1 MLPTKFPTRRT
12 PPRPGIGRIAS
23 VSALLLLSACA
34 IQVDETARPVPERE
48 RGIIGEQVTGDE
60 AAGSNRIF
68 LIAPQT
74 GDGDTRLRSVRRN
87 VVSDPEEI
95 FRTLIAGPNDTERE
109 SGLVSFLPDGIE
121 LQSARLRARTL
132 TVSVN
137 DVFDGLTPEALRLA
151 VAQLVATANEIEG
164 VENLLLQIDGVN
176 SSWPLG
182 DGQNTDRRLTI
193 YDYPGVVESSQPP
206 YPAIPTANS

>member
-1 MLPTKFPTRRT
+1 MRR
-12 PPRPGIGRIAS
+12 
-23 VSALLLLSACA
+23 LLLIVVLLSLGACA

-48 RGIIGEQVTGDE
+48 RGQFGTQESGDV

-68 LIAPQT
+68 LLAPQS
-74 GDGDTRLRSVRRN
+74 GDAEARLRSVRRD

-95 FRTLIAGPNDTERE
+95 FRSLIAGPNDAERDN
-109 SGLVSFLPDGIE
+109 GLASFLPDGIE
-121 LQSARLRARTL
+121 LQSARLRGRTL

-137 DVFDGLTPEALRLA
+137 DVFDGLTPEAFRLA
-151 VAQLVATANEIEG
+151 VAQLVATANEIDG
-164 VENLLLQIDGVN
+164 VQNLLLQIDGAN

-193 YDYPGVVESSQPP
+193 YDYPGLVESSQPP